1 MSDGVFIQEGDFL
14 CWCWAA
20 EGENGKWHG
29 FASFERKADHAQ
41 AVAPN
46 MRHRLK
52 EEFDSETIAMSRAL
66 EFAKEIGRSGKAG
79 F

>member
-1 MSDGVFIQEGDFL
+1 MSDGVFIQEGEFL

-20 EGENGKWHG
+20 EAGNGKWHG
-29 FASFERKADHAQ
+29 FASFERKADHA
-41 AVAPN
+41 AAIAAN

-52 EEFDSETIAMSRAL
+52 EDFDSETIAMSAAL
-66 EFAKEIGRSGKAG
+66 KYAREVGASGKAG